1 MKTNL
6 LKNMTAAIAALLI
19 ALVALPQVAKAEEFW
34 LLGTKYNADTE
45 VEIGGGKATWNK
57 ASRTLTLNNVNLES
71 HDGRFIYCEEISSFK
86 IELVG
91 TNKINCTG
99 EGLYFKKGDVKIY
112 GSGSLTINSASN
124 FAIYQTDTT
133 PCTLTIKDCTID
145 ARGEK
150 SSIGGYYN
158 GSNTETLTLALENA
172 TLTVKGATGGWGWK
186 ESGITAIKSWDLN
199 NCHIATEGVK
209 LGKSGSNTYYCLIKD
224 GDVYIGEAKIIP
236 GMPQAKEAYVVENG
250 STLTFYYDKQKN
262 SRTGTVY
269 DIDQKKQAGSVPV
282 PVWAGTETNKKE
294 SILKAVFDSS
304 FKDYKPTESRFW
316 FAYFTKMNTIEGIE
330 NLNTEQVT
338 SMGYMFYGCESLS
351 SLDLS
356 NFNTAKVKSLEQMFC
371 GCKSLTTLN
380 ISGFTT
386 DEVIYMSGM
395 FKDCSALT
403 SVDLTNFNTANV
415 TIMFSMFSGC
425 YALTTLDLTN
435 FNTAKVT
442 DMRYMFMDCPYLTTI
457 YCNDTWTC
465 SKSSGMF
472 IGCTKLKG
480 AVAYNASKTDASM
493 ANPETG
499 YFTKELHQ
507 TYDVVLESYND
518 QKIECIKVVRELTGV
533 SISEGKIIVE
543 SAPCI
548 VVENLSKEEAEAA
561 RDKFNAAGGTANIYP
576 HGTWV
581 PAGINPVGV
590 DVPLKQQGIYN
601 LRGMKIQG
609 SPDNLPAG
617 IYIVGGKKVVKK

>member
-294 SILKAVFDSS
+294 SILKAVFLVQGLQADRITLLVRL
-304 FKDYKPTESRFW
+304 FHEDEHHRGHREPEHRAGDLNGIYVLWVREPKLIGPLELQHRESQEF
-316 FAYFTKMNTIEGIE
+316 G
-330 NLNTEQVT
+330 
-338 SMGYMFYGCESLS
+338 
-351 SLDLS
+351 
-356 NFNTAKVKSLEQMFC
+356 
-371 GCKSLTTLN
+371 
-380 ISGFTT
+380 
-386 DEVIYMSGM
+386 
-395 FKDCSALT
+395 
-403 SVDLTNFNTANV
+403 ANV
-415 TIMFSMFSGC
+415 LRLQEPHHTEYFWLHHRRG
-425 YALTTLDLTN
+425 DLHERH
-435 FNTAKVT
+435 VQ
-442 DMRYMFMDCPYLTTI
+442 RLLCP
-457 YCNDTWTC
+457 D
-465 SKSSGMF
+465 
-472 IGCTKLKG
+472 
-480 AVAYNASKTDASM
+480 
-493 ANPETG
+493 
-499 YFTKELHQ
+499 
-507 TYDVVLESYND
+507 
-518 QKIECIKVVRELTGV
+518 
-533 SISEGKIIVE
+533 IS
-543 SAPCI
+543 
-548 VVENLSKEEAEAA
+548 
-561 RDKFNAAGGTANIYP
+561 
-576 HGTWV
+576 
-581 PAGINPVGV
+581 
-590 DVPLKQQGIYN
+590 
-601 LRGMKIQG
+601 
-609 SPDNLPAG
+609 
-617 IYIVGGKKVVKK
+617 